1 MQRSRERHVRGGREQ
16 TGDARRPG
24 GTIVVQLCRGAG
36 HRGGC
41 ARTRRGYQ
49 SAECVKEPELES
61 MTGSVSLV
69 KRSGSAL
76 TYAVDGQ
83 RWRGSPRSSLSVRPF
98 GPAVQHPEGGSQL
111 AEIETAGS
119 VKKHRR
125 SFYLHVKP
133 RCAANKLPIPE
144 GMTLSRVGGNAD
156 VFSISVT

>member
-1 MQRSRERHVRGGREQ
+1 MQMRVAARGSGPDHRGRREHRQMQRSRERHVRGGREQ

-36 HRGGC
+36 HRGEGV
-41 ARTRRGYQ
+41 RTRRGYH
-49 SAECVKEPELES
+49 SGECAKEPELES
-61 MTGSVSLV
+61 MAGSVSLV

-125 SFYLHVKP
+125 SLLPP
-133 RCAANKLPIPE
+133 RETEMRSK
-144 GMTLSRVGGNAD
+144 
-156 VFSISVT
+156 